1 MTLVGDQG
9 QMEMVA
15 LDEEGQRETRISAD
29 VAADEKEAK
38 DRKRELAQL
47 VRELA
52 GDVCNFVSLT

>member
-1 MTLVGDQG
+1 M
-9 QMEMVA
+9 
-15 LDEEGQRETRISAD
+15 
-29 VAADEKEAK
+29 AADEKEAK